1 MAELV
6 AGFIM
11 PHVPL
16 IKANT
21 DAAPEAQRAAVLGAF
36 DEIAQNLRT
45 NRVDTVITIGS
56 DHCSIFGTEC
66 LPPILIGTG
75 DIEGPLED
83 WLGIER
89 CRIPG
94 HPSLA
99 RHIVD
104 AGFDAGV
111 DWATSRSLLVDHA
124 TMIPVHYV
132 VQPNPGVRTIPI
144 YLNAAVEPAVS
155 LARAARIGAT
165 IGAAIASWPG
175 DERVA
180 IFGTG
185 GMSHWVGMAQ
195 MGTVNEAWDRQLIEW
210 LTAGDIDAL
219 VALRDADILRDAG
232 NGALEIKN
240 FVCAMAA
247 MPGCGSR
254 LIAYEPV
261 REWITGCGFLELTA
275 KPA

>member
-1 MAELV
+1 MAEIV

-21 DAAPEAQRAAVLGAF
+21 DAAPAAQRAAVFGAF
-36 DEIAQNLRT
+36 DEIARSLRES
-45 NRVDTVITIGS
+45 RVDTVITIGS

-75 DIEGPLED
+75 DIEGPVED

-89 CRIPG
+89 GPIAG
-94 HPSLA
+94 HPALA

-104 AGFDAGV
+104 SGFAAGI
-111 DWATSRSLLVDHA
+111 DWSTSRSLLVDHA
-124 TMIPVHYV
+124 TMIPVHYAV
-132 VQPNPGVRTIPI
+132 RPNPGVRTIPI
-144 YLNAAVEPAVS
+144 YLNAAVEPALS
-155 LARAARIGAT
+155 LARAVRIGAS
-165 IGAAIASWPG
+165 IGEAIASWPG

-185 GMSHWVGMAQ
+185 GLSHWVGMAQ
-195 MGTVNEAWDRQLIEW
+195 MGTVNESWDRRIIQW
-210 LTAGDIDAL
+210 LEAGDIESL
-219 VALRDADILRDAG
+219 VSLRDADILRDAG

-240 FVCAMAA
+240 HVCAMAA
-247 MPGCGSR
+247 MPRRGSR
-254 LIAYEPV
+254 LIAYAPV
-261 REWITGCGFLELTA
+261 REWITGCGFLELA
-275 KPA
+275 ARPV